1 MSTTPATPARRYP
14 QSHRLS
20 GEIRPVIDALAANR
34 QAYTSFYLDTVEGM
48 SGSNLVESED
58 HHQGL
63 ARSHRLR
70 DGSIHFFLSHSEV
83 EPGEQG
89 SLSWYRYGGQKQGD
103 HIMTTSPLT
112 VAPMKQLL
120 MLDDRHP
127 SDLTFLPEVDDQ
139 DAGYLFVTEEYDQH
153 RLSVYRWSP
162 DRGLELHGRIRQG
175 FPSSGPNFV
184 FIDRS
189 GEHYYLGI
197 ASNNW
202 GWGILH
208 RARDCELF
216 PSGESGRVDV
226 AAFESLGAGRFFP
239 FPLLDGPSQCKLVRD
254 AHEHWYLL
262 AYRGDPDGDPT
273 GPDYID
279 AYGVSFHPFR
289 ISNRL
294 FSVHIKLPP
303 GQTSFTNTGTHWV
316 ERSGRLLV
324 SSSYRWSEDEGP
336 GESSYV
342 SRVDECP
349 SA

>member
-1 MSTTPATPARRYP
+1 VSGTASVPASRYP

-34 QAYTSFYLDTVEGM
+34 RAYQSFYLDTVEGM
-48 SGSNLVESED
+48 SGSNFSESED

-70 DGSIHFFLSHSEV
+70 DGSIHFFLTHSEV
-83 EPGEQG
+83 DPGEQG
-89 SLSWYRYGGQKQGD
+89 SLSWYRYAGQTQGD
-103 HIMTTSPLT
+103 HIVTTSPLA

-127 SDLTFLPEVDDQ
+127 SDLTFLPDIDDQ
-139 DAGYLFVTEEYDQH
+139 DAGYLFVTEEYDEH

-162 DRGLELHGRIRQG
+162 EHDLSLQGRILQG
-175 FPSSGPNFV
+175 FPSGGPNFV
-184 FIDRS
+184 FADRF

-197 ASNNW
+197 ASNHW
-202 GWGILH
+202 GWGMVY
-208 RARDCELF
+208 RALDRELF
-216 PSGESGRVDV
+216 PSKEPGAMDV
-226 AAFESLGAGRFFP
+226 AAFETACPGRFFP

-254 AHEHWYLL
+254 AREDWYLL
-262 AYRGDPDGDPT
+262 AYRGDPDGDPQ

-279 AYGVSFHPFR
+279 AYGVTFHPFR
-289 ISNRL
+289 ISGRL
-294 FSVHIKLPP
+294 FSVHIDLPP

-324 SSSYRWSEDEGP
+324 SSSYRWAEDEGP
-336 GESSYV
+336 GASGYV

-349 SA
+349 SP